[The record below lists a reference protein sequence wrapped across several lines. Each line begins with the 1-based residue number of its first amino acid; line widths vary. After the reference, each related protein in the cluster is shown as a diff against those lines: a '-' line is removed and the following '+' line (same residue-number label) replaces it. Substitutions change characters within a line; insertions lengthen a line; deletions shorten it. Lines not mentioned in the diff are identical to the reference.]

1 MVKSVITVIVS
12 ALILAGAAIYEQI
25 YVNSAFDRL
34 LEQALIMQEKEIN
47 KTATPAD
54 AENVR
59 NCWIKKKEKMHA
71 FISHNDIKELDM
83 WLSEGIAF
91 TKSGKY
97 EEAYT
102 KYVVIADLCK
112 SIPKGYLIRFENVF

>member
-12 ALILAGAAIYEQI
+12 ALILTGAAIYEQI

-59 NCWIKKKEKMHA
+59 NCWIKEKEKMHA

>member
-34 LEQALIMQEKEIN
+34 FEQALIMQEKETN
-47 KTATPAD
+47 KTATPTD

-59 NCWIKKKEKMHA
+59 NCWIKEKEKMHA

>member
-1 MVKSVITVIVS
+1 MVKSIITVIVS

-25 YVNSAFDRL
+25 YVDSAFDRL
-34 LEQALIMQEKEIN
+34 LEQALVMQEKETN

-59 NCWIKKKEKMHA
+59 NCWIKEKEKMHA

>member
-59 NCWIKKKEKMHA
+59 NCWIKEKEKMHA

-91 TKSGKY
+91 TKNGKY
-97 EEAYT
+97 DEAYT

>member
-34 LEQALIMQEKEIN
+34 LEQALIMLEKEIN

-59 NCWIKKKEKMHA
+59 NCWIKEKEKMHA

>member
-59 NCWIKKKEKMHA
+59 NCWIKEKEKMHA

-91 TKSGKY
+91 TKSMKY

>member
-34 LEQALIMQEKEIN
+34 FEQAVIMQEKETN
-47 KTATPAD
+47 KTAPPAD

-59 NCWIKKKEKMHA
+59 NCWIKEKEKMHA

>member
-12 ALILAGAAIYEQI
+12 ALILAGTAIYEQI

-34 LEQALIMQEKEIN
+34 LEQALIMQEKETS

-59 NCWIKKKEKMHA
+59 NCWIKEKEKMHA

>member
-25 YVNSAFDRL
+25 YVNSAFARL
-34 LEQALIMQEKEIN
+34 FEQALIMQEKETN

-59 NCWIKKKEKMHA
+59 NCWIKEKEKMHA

-97 EEAYT
+97 DEAYT

>member
-25 YVNSAFDRL
+25 YVNSAFGRL
-34 LEQALIMQEKEIN
+34 FEQALIMQEKEID
-47 KTATPAD
+47 KTATPTD
-54 AENVR
+54 AENVK
-59 NCWIKKKEKMHA
+59 NCWIREKEKMHA

>member
-12 ALILAGAAIYEQI
+12 ALILTGAAIYEQI

-34 LEQALIMQEKEIN
+34 LEQALIMQEKETN

-59 NCWIKKKEKMHA
+59 NCWIKEKEKMHA

-83 WLSEGIAF
+83 WLSAGIAF

-97 EEAYT
+97 DEAYT

>member
-12 ALILAGAAIYEQI
+12 ALILASAAIYEQI

-34 LEQALIMQEKEIN
+34 FEQALIMQEKEMN
-47 KTATPAD
+47 KTATPTD

-59 NCWIKKKEKMHA
+59 NCWIKEKEKMHA

>member
-34 LEQALIMQEKEIN
+34 FEQALIMQEKETN

-59 NCWIKKKEKMHA
+59 NCWIKEKEKMHA

-97 EEAYT
+97 DEAYT

>member
-12 ALILAGAAIYEQI
+12 ALILAGTAIYEQI

-34 LEQALIMQEKEIN
+34 FEQALIMQEKEIN

-59 NCWIKKKEKMHA
+59 NCWIKEKEKMHA

>member
-34 LEQALIMQEKEIN
+34 FEQALIMQEKEIN

-59 NCWIKKKEKMHA
+59 NCWIKEKEKMHA

-91 TKSGKY
+91 TNSGKY

>member
-34 LEQALIMQEKEIN
+34 FEQSLIMQEKEIN

-59 NCWIKKKEKMHA
+59 NCWIKEKEKMHA

>member
-34 LEQALIMQEKEIN
+34 LEQALIMQEKETN

-59 NCWIKKKEKMHA
+59 NCWIKEKEKMHA

>member
-25 YVNSAFDRL
+25 YVDSAFDRL
-34 LEQALIMQEKEIN
+34 FEQALIMQEKETN

-59 NCWIKKKEKMHA
+59 NCWIKEKEKMHA

>member
-12 ALILAGAAIYEQI
+12 ALILTGAAIYEQI

-34 LEQALIMQEKEIN
+34 LEQALIMQEKETN

-59 NCWIKKKEKMHA
+59 NCWIKEKEKMHA

-112 SIPKGYLIRFENVF
+112 SIPKGYLIRFDNVF

>member
-47 KTATPAD
+47 KTATPTD
-54 AENVR
+54 AENVK
-59 NCWIKKKEKMHA
+59 NCWIKEKEKMHA

>member
-25 YVNSAFDRL
+25 YVHSAFDRL

-59 NCWIKKKEKMHA
+59 NCWIKEKEKMHA

-91 TKSGKY
+91 TKNGKY
-97 EEAYT
+97 DEAYT

>member
-12 ALILAGAAIYEQI
+12 ALILTGAAIYEQI

-34 LEQALIMQEKEIN
+34 LEQALIMQEKETN

-59 NCWIKKKEKMHA
+59 NCWIKKKKKMHA

>member
-25 YVNSAFDRL
+25 YVNSAFARL
-34 LEQALIMQEKEIN
+34 FEQALIMQEKEIN

-59 NCWIKKKEKMHA
+59 NCWIKEKEKMHA

>member
-1 MVKSVITVIVS
+1 
-12 ALILAGAAIYEQI
+12 
-25 YVNSAFDRL
+25 
-34 LEQALIMQEKEIN
+34 
-47 KTATPAD
+47 
-54 AENVR
+54 
-59 NCWIKKKEKMHA
+59 MHA

>member
-25 YVNSAFDRL
+25 YVDSAFDRL
-34 LEQALIMQEKEIN
+34 FEQALIMQEKETN

-59 NCWIKKKEKMHA
+59 NCWIKEKEKRHA
-71 FISHNDIKELDM
+71 FIPHNDIKELDM

>member
-1 MVKSVITVIVS
+1 MVKSVITIIVS

-25 YVNSAFDRL
+25 YVDSAFDRL
-34 LEQALIMQEKEIN
+34 FEQALIMQEKEIN

-59 NCWIKKKEKMHA
+59 NCWIKEKEKMHA
-71 FISHNDIKELDM
+71 FIPHNDIKELDM

>member
-1 MVKSVITVIVS
+1 MVKSVVTVIVS
-12 ALILAGAAIYEQI
+12 ALILTGAAIYEQI

-59 NCWIKKKEKMHA
+59 NCWIKEKEKMHA

>member
-1 MVKSVITVIVS
+1 MVKSIITVIVS

-47 KTATPAD
+47 KMATPAD

-59 NCWIKKKEKMHA
+59 NCWIKEKEKMHA

>member
-12 ALILAGAAIYEQI
+12 ALILAGTAIYEQI

-34 LEQALIMQEKEIN
+34 FEQSLIMQEKETN

-59 NCWIKKKEKMHA
+59 NCWIKEKEKMHA

>member
-59 NCWIKKKEKMHA
+59 NSWIKEKEKMHA

>member
-12 ALILAGAAIYEQI
+12 VLILAGAAIYEQI

-34 LEQALIMQEKEIN
+34 LEQALIMQEKETN

-59 NCWIKKKEKMHA
+59 NCWIKEKEKMHA
-71 FISHNDIKELDM
+71 FIPHNDIKELDM

>member
-12 ALILAGAAIYEQI
+12 ALILTGAAIYEQI

-34 LEQALIMQEKEIN
+34 LEQALIMQEKETN

-59 NCWIKKKEKMHA
+59 NCWIKEKEKMHA

-102 KYVVIADLCK
+102 KYVIIADLCK